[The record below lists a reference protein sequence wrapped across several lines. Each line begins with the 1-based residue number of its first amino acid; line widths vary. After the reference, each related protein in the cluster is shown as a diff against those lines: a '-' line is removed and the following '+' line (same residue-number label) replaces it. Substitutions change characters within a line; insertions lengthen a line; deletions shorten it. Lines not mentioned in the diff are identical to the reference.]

1 MSFVRCKFVI
11 KMLLIKKTLRSMK
24 NFTKVNLIIL
34 SILILSFCFQTIS
47 AQTYYFVQVQGKI
60 SSGGSTLAKG
70 SKVSASSKIKIAP
83 GAKAVVMSSTS
94 GRFVLPKPGTVKAS
108 EFEDIL
114 TNVISPLKTNGQA
127 STRGA
132 EDEIVDLAFYF
143 TEGQFAVL
151 SDTLTFQLDEA
162 TYPLEVGKSFVAFSY
177 KYNGKSISKVI
188 PFEGNLVTLDKKL
201 LFVTKSGEPVPAED
215 VEKVT
220 VYYFKDYQAKDK
232 VKLTTFKPIF
242 VDLEELKGDLD
253 FLTAMEEYQAETDD
267 TGRYYHIYRFVRD
280 VYGKVSDELTLKN
293 WLVENAYLSDNSIE
307 FDEDRDKANQV
318 GE

>member
-1 MSFVRCKFVI
+1 
-11 KMLLIKKTLRSMK
+11 MK
-24 NFTKVNLIIL
+24 NFVKVSVIAL
-34 SILILSFCFQTIS
+34 SILLLSYCYQNVA
-47 AQTYYFVQVQGKI
+47 AQTYYFVQVDGKI
-60 SSGGSTLAKG
+60 SSGGSALAKG

-94 GRFVLPKPGTVKAS
+94 GRFVLPKPGTSKTS

-151 SDTLTFQLDEA
+151 SDTLTFQLDES
-162 TYPLEVGKSFVAFSY
+162 TYPLEDGKSFVAFSY
-177 KYNGKSISKVI
+177 KYQGKSINKVI
-188 PFEGNLVTLDKKL
+188 PFSGNLVTLDKNL
-201 LFVTKSGEPVPAED
+201 LFVTKAGEPIPVED
-215 VEKVT
+215 VDNVT
-220 VYYFKDYQAKDK
+220 VYYFKDYASKDR
-232 VKLTTFKPIF
+232 VKLTTFNPVF

-253 FLTAMEEYQAETDD
+253 FLTEMEEYQTETDD

-293 WLVENAYLSDNSIE
+293 WLVENGYITDNSIE
-307 FDEDRDKANQV
+307 FDEERDKANQI